1 MRVNVRLFASYREA
15 AGVGQLQLDLAP
27 GSTVSDAIAEVAK
40 RHPLITEGRR
50 VVIAR
55 NREYVTP
62 DETLSDGDEVALIP
76 PVSGGDN
83 TVSTA
88 AQRKVPT
95 PLIRISEQRL
105 SVDDAIAAASD
116 SRWGGI
122 VVFLG
127 TVRDASRGKRVTHLE
142 YEAYAEMA
150 EAKMREIAEALEREH
165 APCRVVLHH
174 RIGELAIGE
183 IAVIVV
189 AGAPH
194 RDAAFKAAREAIDEL
209 KTVVPIWK
217 KEYAEDGAVW
227 IEEHA

>member
-1 MRVNVRLFASYREA
+1 VRVNVRLFASYREA

-62 DETLSDGDEVALIP
+62 DEALADGDEVALIP
-76 PVSGGDN
+76 PVSGGAT
-83 TVSTA
+83 TV
-88 AQRKVPT
+88 
-95 PLIRISEQRL
+95 PLIQISARRL
-105 SVDDAIAAASD
+105 SVDDAIAAATD

-150 EAKMREIAEALEREH
+150 EAKMRLIAETLERDH

-174 RIGELAIGE
+174 RIGDLAIGE

-194 RDAAFKAAREAIDEL
+194 RDAAFRAAREAIDEL